1 MAVHSELGN
10 GFLEK
15 VYEKALAIELA
26 RRGVRS
32 ETQVPIPIS
41 YRGQSVGTYFADL
54 ITGDAVLC
62 ELKAL
67 DAITGVHESQLLHYL
82 KATGLK
88 TGLLLNFGAKSLQF
102 KRMVR

>member
-1 MAVHSELGN
+1 MAVHRELSN

-15 VYEKALAIELA
+15 VYEKALAVELS
-26 RRGVRS
+26 RRGLRFD
-32 ETQVPIPIS
+32 TQVPIPVT
-41 YRGQSVGTYFADL
+41 YLGQSVGTYFADV
-54 ITGDAVLC
+54 ITGGAVLC

-67 DAITGVHESQLLHYL
+67 DALNGVHESQLLHYL

-88 TGLLLNFGAKSLQF
+88 TGLLLNFGAPSLQV